1 MRKLLRR
8 PSPAMVVACLALFL
22 AGTGTGVAVVN
33 AIPAGSVGT
42 AQLKANAVISSKV
55 KNHSLRAIDF
65 AAGQL
70 PKGARGETGPA
81 GASGAT
87 HVKVVTTTGP
97 WHASLSEAKADC
109 PSGSVATGGGV
120 GSNTSGD
127 EVRTTVGWDGPFF
140 NTDQV
145 PNAWGGWVSNS
156 GSGTIQVVVYVICV
170 SP

>member
-1 MRKLLRR
+1 
-8 PSPAMVVACLALFL
+8 MVVACLALFM
-22 AGTGTGVAVVN
+22 AGTGTGVAVIK
-33 AIPAGSVGT
+33 ALPAGSVGT
-42 AQLKANAVISSKV
+42 AQLKEDAVVSSKV
-55 KNHSLRAIDF
+55 KNHSLGAIDF

-70 PKGARGETGPA
+70 PRGTRGETGST

-87 HVKVVTTTGP
+87 HVKVVMTTGP
-97 WHASLSEAKADC
+97 WHASLSEAEADC

-140 NTDQV
+140 HTDQV
-145 PNAWGGWVSNS
+145 PYGWGGWVSNS
-156 GSGTIQVVVYVICV
+156 GSGTIQAVVYAICA